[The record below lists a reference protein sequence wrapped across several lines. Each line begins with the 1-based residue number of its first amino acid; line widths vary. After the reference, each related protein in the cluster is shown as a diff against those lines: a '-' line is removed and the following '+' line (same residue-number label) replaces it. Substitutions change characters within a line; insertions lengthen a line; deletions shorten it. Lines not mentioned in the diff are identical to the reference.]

1 MFDTVSSQDST
12 ELPGAYSSYPVGIC
26 ICVYICISICIYIC
40 IFVYVFEFV
49 FVPAACSS
57 SSSDTRLGFRPRLR
71 RKRPGRA
78 NRCVQS

>member
-26 ICVYICISICIYIC
+26 ICVYICI
-40 IFVYVFEFV
+40 FVYVFEFV

-57 SSSDTRLGFRPRLR
+57 SSSDTRLGFRPHLR
-71 RKRPGRA
+71 QKLPGRA
-78 NRCVQS
+78 SRCEQS